1 MSALDLL
8 DAFGF
13 EAAAI
18 VIGPEGVRA
27 RRGDLDLPRA
37 WRSVTKTVTGYAM
50 AIALQEGRVALD
62 DEAGPPGATLRHLLS
77 HASGFFYESAG
88 TLQAPGMR
96 RHYSNYGIDEAARH
110 LERATGRDFA
120 DWVRE
125 KVTEPLGM
133 TGTQWSGSPSVGAV
147 GPIADLALLAAE
159 ALRPTL
165 LETRWHRE
173 ATTGQLPEL
182 AGIMP
187 GFGKQDPNPFGLGF
201 EVRGTKWP
209 HWTGADNSE
218 QTFGHFGMR
227 GTAYW
232 VDPVADLALVV
243 GTSHDFCEAHREVM
257 PRLGDAVLRQ
267 FARP

>member
-1 MSALDLL
+1 
-8 DAFGF
+8 
-13 EAAAI
+13 
-18 VIGPEGVRA
+18 
-27 RRGDLDLPRA
+27 
-37 WRSVTKTVTGYAM
+37 
-50 AIALQEGRVALD
+50 ALQEGRVALD

-165 LETRWHRE
+165 LE
-173 ATTGQLPEL
+173 
-182 AGIMP
+182 
-187 GFGKQDPNPFGLGF
+187 
-201 EVRGTKWP
+201 
-209 HWTGADNSE
+209 
-218 QTFGHFGMR
+218 
-227 GTAYW
+227 
-232 VDPVADLALVV
+232 
-243 GTSHDFCEAHREVM
+243 
-257 PRLGDAVLRQ
+257 
-267 FARP
+267 